1 MQNVRSSAILAI
13 DGYEISATFAEH
25 RNTEAIG
32 HVKQILLS
40 SFASN
45 VPKKKYP
52 GDILVMP
59 PEQSY
64 NDNGGR
70 HHVP

>member
-1 MQNVRSSAILAI
+1 MAVFR
-13 DGYEISATFAEH
+13 
-25 RNTEAIG
+25 EAIG

-45 VPKKKYP
+45 APKKKYP

-70 HHVP
+70 HHAP

>member
-1 MQNVRSSAILAI
+1 MQNAGNSTILAI
-13 DGYEISATFAEH
+13 DGYEISATFADH

-45 VPKKKYP
+45 APKKKYP
-52 GDILVMP
+52 DDILVMP